1 MVPAACLELRF
12 AGRPTPAYLSL
23 RQSRLALAPSIANG
37 LTSGDGST
45 PTMPV
50 FDPLPAHLSLPDLE
64 DEVLQLWER
73 EQVFAKALEQNQ
85 HGAPFVFYEGPPTAN
100 GIPGVHHVL
109 ARSFKDCFLRYQQML
124 GRRVE
129 RRGGWDTHGLPVE
142 LEVERSLKI
151 RAKPE
156 IEEFGVEEF
165 NRLCRTS
172 VVEYIDEWER
182 LTTRIGF
189 WLDMKDA
196 YRTYDP
202 GYIESVWWSLQQ
214 IYDHGW
220 LYRGYRVA
228 PYCPRCQTSLSS
240 HELGQPGAYRDNTED
255 PAVTVRFR
263 LVDDPGTSLL
273 AWTTTPWTLPG
284 NLALAVNPEIT
295 YVRVRQDDERLIL
308 AKTRLSMLHGDYRVE
323 EEFPGTELV
332 GLRYQ
337 RLYPFLPEQKG
348 AWRVLAGDFVS
359 AEEGTGIVHT
369 AAVYGE
375 DDLRLSQQ
383 AGLEV
388 AHTVG
393 LDGRFLPSAG
403 QFAGLF
409 FKQADPVIQADL
421 QERGLLYREERIL
434 HTYPFCWRC
443 ETPLIYYA
451 LDSWF
456 IRTTAVKEA
465 LLKHNRSVRWVPSH
479 LRDGRM
485 GNWLES
491 LQDWNLS
498 RARYWGTPLPIWVCA
513 SCGRERCI
521 GSFEELGLPSNFDP
535 HKPFIDEVTLACAC
549 GGTMRRVP
557 EVIDCWYDSGAMP
570 YAQWHYP
577 FENQEKFEREH
588 PADYICEAL
597 DQTRGWFYTLLA
609 ESTMLFDQPAYR
621 NVVVPSLVVDE
632 QGRKMSK
639 SRGNVLDPWTL
650 ISKAGADAVR
660 WWFYTTVTVGQE
672 YRISVQ
678 RVLESSVKFLHV
690 LWNTQSFLVTYAN
703 LAGWRPDPGLGLG
716 EHVLDR
722 WILARLEATVAEVTR
737 HLDRYDAH
745 SACRAIQLLAEDTST
760 WYLRCSRPRFR
771 GEPEVAA
778 PAFATLWTVL
788 RDLALLMAPFTPFVA
803 EAIYQELTGPLA
815 GAPASVHLDRFPR
828 SRPEWSDP
836 ELIVKMADVRRLA
849 EEARGQREAATVPTR
864 QPLREAV
871 VSGVELTSELRQ
883 VLAQEINVMA
893 VTSERAGDDRPQIRL
908 DFELTP
914 ELRREGALRQLVRQ
928 VQNLRKQS
936 GLRPGAPARLEAQ
949 TSSTELR
956 EAIRLGDGLLRA
968 QCFLSEILVTE
979 SDGAFPG
986 GQAVTI
992 QGGRAALRVIPVRP
1006 GERDSDTVPGD
1017 GS

>member
-1 MVPAACLELRF
+1 
-12 AGRPTPAYLSL
+12 
-23 RQSRLALAPSIANG
+23 
-37 LTSGDGST
+37 
-45 PTMPV
+45 MPV
-50 FDPLPAHLSLPDLE
+50 FEALPPHLNLPELE
-64 DEVLQLWER
+64 ERVLRLWER
-73 EQVFAKALEQNQ
+73 EHVFAKGLEQNRD
-85 HGAPFVFYEGPPTAN
+85 GAPFVFYEGPPTAN
-100 GIPGVHHVL
+100 GVPGVHHVL

-151 RAKPE
+151 RAKGE
-156 IEEFGVEEF
+156 IEEFGIEKF
-165 NRLCRTS
+165 NSLCRSS
-172 VVEYIDEWER
+172 VMEYIDEWER
-182 LTTRIGF
+182 LTSRIGF
-189 WLDMKDA
+189 WLDMEHA
-196 YRTYDP
+196 YRTYDS
-202 GYIESVWWSLQQ
+202 GYIESVWWSLKQ
-214 IYDHGW
+214 IFDRGW

-240 HELGQPGAYRDNTED
+240 HELGQPGAYRDDTPD

-263 LVDDPGTSLL
+263 LVDDPSTSLL

-284 NLALAVNPEIT
+284 NLALAVGPEIV
-295 YVRVRQDDERLIL
+295 YCRVRQGSERLIL
-308 AKTRLSMLHGDYRVE
+308 AKARLGMLHGDYEVE
-323 EEFPGTELV
+323 AEMPGSELL

-337 RLYPFLPEQKG
+337 RLYPFLPVQEG
-348 AWRVLAGDFVS
+348 AWQVLAGDFVS

-369 AAVYGE
+369 SAVYGE
-375 DDLRLSQQ
+375 DDLRLCQQ

-388 AHTVG
+388 MHTVG
-393 LDGRFLPSAG
+393 LDGRFLPLAG
-403 QFAGLF
+403 KFAGLF
-409 FKQADPVIQADL
+409 FKRADPAIQEEL
-421 QERGLLYREERIL
+421 RERGLLYQEEVIL

-465 LLKHNRSVRWVPSH
+465 LLRHNQSVRWVPSH
-479 LRDGRM
+479 IRDGRM

-498 RARYWGTPLPIWVCA
+498 RARYWGTPLPIWVCP
-513 SCGRERCI
+513 SCGGERCV
-521 GSFEELGLPSNFDP
+521 GSFQELGLPAGFDP
-535 HKPFIDEVTLACAC
+535 HKPFIDEVTIPCSC
-549 GGTMRRVP
+549 GASMRRVP

-577 FENQEKFEREH
+577 FENRDKFEREH

-650 ISKAGADAVR
+650 ISRAGADAVR

-678 RVLESSVKFLHV
+678 RVMESSVKFLNV

-703 LAGWRPDPGLGLG
+703 LAGWRPG
-716 EHVLDR
+716 EAEPTGDHVLDR
-722 WILARLEATVAEVTR
+722 WVLARLDATVAEVTH

-745 SACRAIQLLAEDTST
+745 SACRAIQQMADDTST
-760 WYLRCSRPRFR
+760 WYLRCSRGRFR
-771 GEPEVAA
+771 DRPEVAT
-778 PAFATLWTVL
+778 PAFTTLWRVL

-803 EAIYQELTGPLA
+803 DAIHRELTAPL
-815 GAPASVHLDRFPR
+815 GDAPTSVHLARFPEA
-828 SRPEWSDP
+828 RPGWSDP
-836 ELIVKMADVRRLA
+836 ELISKMAEVRRLA
-849 EEARGQREAATVPTR
+849 EEARGQREAAGVPTR
-864 QPLREAV
+864 QPLAAAV
-871 VSGVELTSELRQ
+871 VSGVELSSELAH
-883 VLAQEINVMA
+883 VLAQEINVQE
-893 VTSERAGDDRPQIRL
+893 VLGRPGVAGERPQITL

-914 ELRREGALRQLVRQ
+914 ELRRDGLLRQLVRQ

-936 GLRPGAPARLEAQ
+936 GMNPGDPASLFLETQSVDLREAVRLGGAQLRTQCFL
-949 TSSTELR
+949 TGVELR
-956 EAIRLGDGLLRA
+956 ER
-968 QCFLSEILVTE
+968 
-979 SDGAFPG
+979 
-986 GQAVTI
+986 
-992 QGGRAALRVIPVRP
+992 
-1006 GERDSDTVPGD
+1006 D
-1017 GS
+1017 GSGDSGKWRELSLQGEEVAMLLVADSSSGHGGDIAADDGP